1 MLYFLIGLQLLI
13 GLLLG
18 IVEGGDREGGDRA
31 GRTGQDGILG
41 LLHIDNDI
49 SALIDIYDYFIYGWS
64 II

>member
-31 GRTGQDGILG
+31 GRTGQDRMG
-41 LLHIDNDI
+41 
-49 SALIDIYDYFIYGWS
+49 F
-64 II
+64 